1 MSYTDDR
8 DEIAELFGATP
19 RPRKG
24 YSDDLDSAPTREP
37 APKDSPPAKQEPPAA
52 KKQPQ
57 GQPQARQPQ
66 PAPARKRAPS
76 QPASSPEGG
85 SKTSPEPSA
94 KKTQPATPTRSDSPA
109 PDDPADPISVRVPV
123 KLRPPSNVSPHPLDE
138 VKAASTEEPKPAQ
151 AKPSEPVVED
161 EEILVYNDLDL
172 PDFSESDF
180 VAFDEGTK
188 PASLPPKGKP
198 SRLFRKSQEKAAPKA
213 PSDTPVAKEGAAPTP
228 EPKAAPPSPSETP
241 PSRPEPARE
250 KPTAAA
256 PPAPARK
263 SPPSSREGSSIAGN
277 LASAAASVSSVST
290 SEPLPQPQPTKQTGA
305 EGDSSPERTPP
316 TGDNFLLDTN
326 GLVKIYD
333 GRTVVNGV
341 DINVRPG
348 EIVGLLGPNG
358 AGKTTSFYMIV
369 GLVPPNGGQV
379 LFNNADVTHMPM
391 YQRARLGMGYLPQ
404 EESIFRKLT
413 VEQNIMAVMETLK
426 ISRKEKVERCNELL
440 ERFSITHI
448 RDNVALT
455 CSGGE
460 KRRLTIAR
468 SLVTEPSLIMLD
480 EPFSGVDP
488 IAVNEIQG
496 IVSELRE
503 SGLAILIT
511 DHNARQTLELVDRA
525 YLIYEGKVLREG
537 SRDFLIND
545 PVSRE
550 LYLGDR
556 FTM

>member
-1 MSYTDDR
+1 MSYADDR
-8 DEIAELFGATP
+8 DEIAELFGAAP
-19 RPRKG
+19 KPKKQG
-24 YSDDLDSAPTREP
+24 YSEELATDRPDQRQPHP
-37 APKDSPPAKQEPPAA
+37 APRQETPKAPVKMRPPAESPPPQRPATAPPASPV
-52 KKQPQ
+52 K
-57 GQPQARQPQ
+57 Q
-66 PAPARKRAPS
+66 PAP
-76 QPASSPEGG
+76 
-85 SKTSPEPSA
+85 
-94 KKTQPATPTRSDSPA
+94 
-109 PDDPADPISVRVPV
+109 PI
-123 KLRPPSNVSPHPLDE
+123 
-138 VKAASTEEPKPAQ
+138 
-151 AKPSEPVVED
+151 ED
-161 EEILVYNDLDL
+161 EEFLGYNEDV
-172 PDFSESDF
+172 PDFSGSEF
-180 VAFDEGTK
+180 GGTK
-188 PASLPPKGKP
+188 PAPAQTAEQQAPAAQPPVEQRVP
-198 SRLFRKSQEKAAPKA
+198 RQ
-213 PSDTPVAKEGAAPTP
+213 
-228 EPKAAPPSPSETP
+228 
-241 PSRPEPARE
+241 
-250 KPTAAA
+250 A
-256 PPAPARK
+256 PPAQETGAPPAA
-263 SPPSSREGSSIAGN
+263 SPPQRRKEQPAPQRGRR
-277 LASAAASVSSVST
+277 VTVTEEQKQFT
-290 SEPLPQPQPTKQTGA
+290 SEA
-305 EGDSSPERTPP
+305 VDDSRADEKK
-316 TGDNFLLDTN
+316 LLDTN

-341 DINVRPG
+341 AINVRPG

-379 LFNNADVTHMPM
+379 LFDGNDVTSMPM
-391 YQRARLGMGYLPQ
+391 YKRARLGMGYLPQ

-413 VEQNIMAVMETLK
+413 VEQNIMAVMETMKL
-426 ISRKEKVERCNELL
+426 SRKEKKARCNELL

-448 RDNVALT
+448 RKNIALT

-468 SLVTEPSLIMLD
+468 SLVTEPSLLMLD

-496 IVSELRE
+496 IVEDLRK